1 MIEER
6 MCKMGFTGM
15 IGLII
20 LAVFVILIYFVVTGI
35 KQNDWKRIVFPIIL
49 FVVFVFGV
57 YWAFVSFI
65 TSM

>member
-1 MIEER
+1 
-6 MCKMGFTGM
+6 MGFTGM

-35 KQNDWKRIVFPIIL
+35 KQKDWKRIDFPIIL

-57 YWAFVSFI
+57 YWALVSFI

>member
-1 MIEER
+1 
-6 MCKMGFTGM
+6 MGFTGM

-35 KQNDWKRIVFPIIL
+35 KQKDWKRIVFPIIL

-57 YWAFVSFI
+57 YWALISFI

>member
-6 MCKMGFTGM
+6 MCKMEFTGM

-35 KQNDWKRIVFPIIL
+35 KQKDWKRIVFPIIL
-49 FVVFVFGV
+49 FVVFVVGV
-57 YWAFVSFI
+57 YWALVSFI

>member
-1 MIEER
+1 

-35 KQNDWKRIVFPIIL
+35 KQKDWKRIVFPIIL
-49 FVVFVFGV
+49 FVVFVVGV
-57 YWAFVSFI
+57 YWALVSFI

>member
-1 MIEER
+1 

-20 LAVFVILIYFVVTGI
+20 LAVFVILIYFVVMGI
-35 KQNDWKRIVFPIIL
+35 KQKDWKRIVFPIIL
-49 FVVFVFGV
+49 FVVFVVGV
-57 YWAFVSFI
+57 YWVLVSFI

>member
-1 MIEER
+1 
-6 MCKMGFTGM
+6 MCKMEFTGM

-35 KQNDWKRIVFPIIL
+35 KQKDWKRIVFPIIL
-49 FVVFVFGV
+49 FVVFVVGV
-57 YWAFVSFI
+57 YWALVSFI

>member
-1 MIEER
+1 
-6 MCKMGFTGM
+6 MGFTGM

-35 KQNDWKRIVFPIIL
+35 KQKDWKRIVFPIIL
-49 FVVFVFGV
+49 FVVFVVGV
-57 YWAFVSFI
+57 YWALVSFI

>member
-1 MIEER
+1 

-35 KQNDWKRIVFPIIL
+35 KQKDWKRIVFPIIL

-57 YWAFVSFI
+57 YWALISFI

>member
-1 MIEER
+1 ME
-6 MCKMGFTGM
+6 FTGM

-35 KQNDWKRIVFPIIL
+35 KQKDWKRIVFPIIL
-49 FVVFVFGV
+49 FVVFVVGV
-57 YWAFVSFI
+57 YWALVSFI